1 MLKASVVK
9 ALNGSLVVDAVV
21 MVSVRS
27 LSSFCSSWCDAV
39 LNPLMELTGLLDPAC
54 VEDRVTHRHTWV
66 AYSR

>member
-1 MLKASVVK
+1 MK
-9 ALNGSLVVDAVV
+9 ALNGSLVVNAVV
-21 MVSVRS
+21 MVSVLS

-54 VEDRVTHRHTWV
+54 FEDRVTHRHTWV